1 LGNLPFLKN
10 MIHQNTLP
18 KNTAKIVEDLQSNTK
33 NFDFLDSFYLSGGT
47 ALSLQIGHRESED
60 LDFFSTTSFD
70 PNLLQNK
77 VSLLGKL
84 SETELSAG
92 TLNTFVDNVKLQF
105 LEYPYTLIKPTI
117 RWNNITLS
125 SIEDIACTKLQ
136 TIGMRGSKKDFLDLY
151 FLLEKFS
158 LSELFILLEQKYE
171 NINYSKTHI
180 LKSLVYFEDAEFQP
194 MPRMHADVS
203 WPQVK
208 DRLVKLSK
216 QFSFN

>member
-1 LGNLPFLKN
+1 
-10 MIHQNTLP
+10 
-18 KNTAKIVEDLQSNTK
+18 
-33 NFDFLDSFYLSGGT
+33 
-47 ALSLQIGHRESED
+47 
-60 LDFFSTTSFD
+60 
-70 PNLLQNK
+70 
-77 VSLLGKL
+77 
-84 SETELSAG
+84 
-92 TLNTFVDNVKLQF
+92 
-105 LEYPYTLIKPTI
+105 
-117 RWNNITLS
+117 
-125 SIEDIACTKLQ
+125 
-136 TIGMRGSKKDFLDLY
+136 MRGSKKDFLDLY

>member
-1 LGNLPFLKN
+1 

>member
-1 LGNLPFLKN
+1 

-136 TIGMRGSKKDFLDLY
+136 TIGMRGNKEDFLDLY